1 MAEENTHILDTI
13 ITTVKSKL
21 NNDKINVY
29 LAVNDLE
36 QELLAIKTEGFEKG
50 LNLEQIVNSYGIY
63 RIYQCGSEEEA
74 IDSLC
79 ENLANSIT
87 TMIAEASK

>member
-1 MAEENTHILDTI
+1 MSEEKKHILDTI
-13 ITTVKSKL
+13 ITNVKDKL
-21 NNDKINVY
+21 NNDKIKVY
-29 LAVNDLE
+29 LAVNGEE

-50 LNLEQIVNSYGIY
+50 LDLGQIVSSYGIY
-63 RIYQCGSEEEA
+63 RIYQCETEEEA

-87 TMIAEASK
+87 AMITEAAK